1 VVPSSV
7 PAETLLHALP
17 VIMVTSSVLAKTMF
31 HAWIQLRQLG
41 AAHMDRSQQCRLKVL
56 EKKYRVI
63 LKSFEVTG
71 KVIHISY
78 EEKLRRRKIS
88 KKEKLLDDRTFQ
100 KRKGHKLAACTRMR
114 IRIPRF
120 DS

>member
-1 VVPSSV
+1 MQVKS
-7 PAETLLHALP
+7 
-17 VIMVTSSVLAKTMF
+17 
-31 HAWIQLRQLG
+31 LG
-41 AAHMDRSQQCRLKVL
+41 
-56 EKKYRVI
+56 EKYRVI

-71 KVIHISY
+71 KVVHISY
-78 EEKLRRRKIS
+78 EEKLRRRKFS